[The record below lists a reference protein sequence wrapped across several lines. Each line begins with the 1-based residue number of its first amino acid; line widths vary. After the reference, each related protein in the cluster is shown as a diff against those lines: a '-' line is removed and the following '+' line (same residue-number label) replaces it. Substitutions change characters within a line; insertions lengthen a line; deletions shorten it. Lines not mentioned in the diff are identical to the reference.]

1 MGLQNPKRKEVNSNE
16 KDRHSRIIY
25 GFGGSANG
33 FRRAGRP
40 WYGRGFYGSGYGY
53 GYPAIPN
60 LTAEQSAKIQA
71 LQKAYLDEIA
81 PIQQQLLAKRTELR
95 SLWLNPKPD
104 QALIAAKQKE
114 ILSLQSQLTE
124 KATNLRLEIR
134 KVLPPEQ
141 QAQMGAFGYGPGMGK
156 MGRMGRW

>member
-1 MGLQNPKRKEVNSNE
+1 MKKTVILGMTLVLALALMA
-16 KDRHSRIIY
+16 
-25 GFGGSANG
+25 SAAL
-33 FRRAGRP
+33 AGP
-40 WYGRGFYGSGYGY
+40 GYGRGFGAGYGY

-71 LQKAYLDEIA
+71 LQKAHLDETA
-81 PIQQQLLAKRTELR
+81 PIQQQLLAKRAELR
-95 SLWLNPKPD
+95 TLWLNPKPD
-104 QALIAAKQKE
+104 QASIAAKQKE

-134 KVLPPEQ
+134 KVLTPEQ